1 MLQTA
6 DGKGVDDLILKS
18 LPGGGEESFQGLSE
32 SNSVWLQYSLKED
45 LKFIQLKITKILKQE
60 QKSFL
65 YSLETNFSVLRG
77 LSKALGHQTSYVCVY
92 VHIYGISLVAQEL
105 KNPPAMLESKETQVR
120 SLGQDDPLEDGMA
133 THSSILAWR
142 IP

>member
-1 MLQTA
+1 M
-6 DGKGVDDLILKS
+6 ILFWKVCQVV
-18 LPGGGEESFQGLSE
+18 ESFQGLSE

-45 LKFIQLKITKILKQE
+45 LEFLQLKITKILKQE

-65 YSLETNFSVLRG
+65 YSLETKFSVLRG
-77 LSKALGHQTSYVCVY
+77 LSKALGHQTLCVCVY

-120 SLGQDDPLEDGMA
+120 SLGQDDPLEGGMA